1 MEMVLPA
8 SYVVVEEEEMMY
20 LDVGGLIANTLAVT
34 GGITGAASGFLIGS
48 VSGYTLGRTI
58 ETRVL
63 GGK

>member
-1 MEMVLPA
+1 MIRGVLEMEMVLP
-8 SYVVVEEEEMMY
+8 V
-20 LDVGGLIANTLAVT
+20 
-34 GGITGAASGFLIGS
+34 SGFLIGS